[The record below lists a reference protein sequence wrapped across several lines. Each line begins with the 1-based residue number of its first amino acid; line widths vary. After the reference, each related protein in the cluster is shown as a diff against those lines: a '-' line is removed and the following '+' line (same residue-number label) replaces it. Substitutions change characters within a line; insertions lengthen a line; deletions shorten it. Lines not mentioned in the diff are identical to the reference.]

1 MPKYSTYNLQAF
13 NAELFSAMSPT
24 EARRFRQLVQK
35 YGRAQLRHIT
45 QAYVNDGVKRTG
57 ATMDELL
64 RVAQEQHGGPRMT
77 AYDLSVLLNFTTCTA
92 IVRAERPYMEFLW
105 PEDDSGEE

>member
-13 NAELFSAMSPT
+13 NDELFSAMSPT
-24 EARRFRQLVQK
+24 EARRFKGLVQK

-45 QAYVNDGVKRTG
+45 QAYVNGDVKRTG
-57 ATMDELL
+57 ATMDEML

-105 PEDDSGEE
+105 PGVDSGEE